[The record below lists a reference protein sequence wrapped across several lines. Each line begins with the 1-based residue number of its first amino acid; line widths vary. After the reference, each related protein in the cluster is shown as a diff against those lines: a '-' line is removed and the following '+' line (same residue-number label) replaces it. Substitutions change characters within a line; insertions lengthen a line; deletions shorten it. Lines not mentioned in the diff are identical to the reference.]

1 MDKVEELEER
11 NTKNSIKIRMLEE
24 MGKGYDKAILK
35 LKKAV
40 KELKK
45 NESKD

>member
-1 MDKVEELEER
+1 MDKVEHLEER
-11 NTKNSIKIRMLEE
+11 NTKHIIKIRMLEE
-24 MGKGYDKAILK
+24 MGKGYDKVILN